1 MLRKSHTLQNENNRH
16 EITGSTCQKLKPEDY
31 ALSQPPFH
39 HILRAWQGCHEW
51 PMGELSAEN
60 PHRAWHPP
68 PESFQKPPPA
78 GRSSAEPTA
87 HCPFAPGSSNPL
99 PTYPTHSPSAID
111 LSQPSL

>member
-39 HILRAWQGCHEW
+39 HIPRAWQGCREW

-78 GRSSAEPTA
+78 GHLLQNRLLIAPLLQVPRIPFPPTL
-87 HCPFAPGSSNPL
+87 HTPPL
-99 PTYPTHSPSAID
+99 
-111 LSQPSL
+111 Q